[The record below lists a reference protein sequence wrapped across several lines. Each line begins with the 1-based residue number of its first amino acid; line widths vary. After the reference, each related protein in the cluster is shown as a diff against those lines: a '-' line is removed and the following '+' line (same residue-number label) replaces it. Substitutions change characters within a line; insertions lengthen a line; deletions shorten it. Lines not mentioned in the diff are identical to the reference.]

1 MRLQANIAELVR
13 SPGNIPFNSYRGYK
27 SMVREADEPYR
38 FVDGELV
45 EKFLECNEGMQ
56 EEMCKGLPVGKEG
69 VVDVE
74 EIRTIVEGL
83 RRLH

>member
-38 FVDGELV
+38 FVDGDLV
-45 EKFLECNEGMQ
+45 EKFLDCGEGMQ
-56 EEMCKGLPVGKEG
+56 EEMCKGLPTGKEG

-74 EIRTIVEGL
+74 EIRAVVEGL